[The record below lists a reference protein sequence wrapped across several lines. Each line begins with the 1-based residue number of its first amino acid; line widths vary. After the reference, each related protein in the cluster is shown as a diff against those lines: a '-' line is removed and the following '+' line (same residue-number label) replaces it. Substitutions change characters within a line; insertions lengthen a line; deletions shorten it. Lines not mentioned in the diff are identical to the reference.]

1 MEMKHWGLYIAQQL
15 SLKNVK
21 YKVDEVA
28 LSPEFVQSYD
38 DSVKIW
44 VEMFKSF
51 TKAVELVN
59 ADSIMRQTTW
69 TQFWSAHQ
77 WFFKY
82 LCIAAKVKHAVKVAS
97 EAVKCGKC
105 VVISLQSTGEARTLE
120 QIENDGELSDFVSTA
135 KGVLQALVEK
145 HFPDRSRVLR
155 LSSFENN
162 SVDPESY
169 GEKEGKRNKFWLQVL
184 TLFLFYF
191 QERAELNGK
200 LKIQPST
207 SPRKS
212 GY

>member
-1 MEMKHWGLYIAQQL
+1 METVAMEMKHWGMYIARQL
-15 SLKNVK
+15 SFKNVK
-21 YKVDEVA
+21 YKVGEVA

-44 VEMFKSF
+44 VEMFNSF

-59 ADSIMRQTTW
+59 ADSIMHQTTW

-77 WFFKY
+77 RFFKY
-82 LCIAAKVKHAVKVAS
+82 ICIAAKVKHAAKVAS

-169 GEKEGKRNKFWLQVL
+169 GEKEGKRNKF
-184 TLFLFYF
+184 
-191 QERAELNGK
+191 
-200 LKIQPST
+200 
-207 SPRKS
+207 
-212 GY
+212 